1 MSRKESRCKSAG
13 RQPRHPVR
21 PRFPANPHKSLLTAS
36 ALAEFSGLTFVSGP
50 VIIGR
55 PELERHR
62 RLPTTTQQLLPEQSA
77 DQRRVIAV
85 SLVILAAIAI
95 AVALA
100 LTRAVMIPFVLAV
113 LFTYLLAPLV
123 DLLQDKLKVPRFVTI
138 VLALLVALGLLT
150 LLGLLITTS
159 TRGLLE
165 SVDIYRDRLRGSA
178 ERVFSVLDRF
188 GVDMGQ
194 QPILEAINQVP
205 FLQVARRA
213 FGTALDVLTTSGL
226 VLIFVVYLLAGRRPA
241 HMRTGIYA
249 EIDDKIRRYI
259 LTKFAISATTGA
271 LVGLVLYVF
280 GLELA
285 MVFGVMAFLLNF
297 IPSIGSII
305 ATLLPIPIAVVQYES
320 MWPIIG
326 IVAIPGAL
334 QITIGN
340 AIEPV
345 LMGEGLDLHPVTVL
359 LALIFW
365 GLLWGIVGMLLA
377 APITA
382 VIRIVLARI
391 ETTRPVAELLAG
403 HLPTSPGET

>member
-1 MSRKESRCKSAG
+1 MT
-13 RQPRHPVR
+13 
-21 PRFPANPHKSLLTAS
+21 F
-36 ALAEFSGLTFVSGP
+36 ALGP
-50 VIIGR
+50 IIIGR
-55 PELERHR
+55 HRIRLHR
-62 RLPTTTQQLLPEQSA
+62 RFHTTQPLPQPHTEQP
-77 DQRRVIAV
+77 RVIAV
-85 SLVILAAIAI
+85 SLVILAAVAI
-95 AVALA
+95 AAALA
-100 LTRAVMIPFVLAV
+100 LTRSVMIPFVLAV
-113 LFTYLLAPLV
+113 FFTYLLAPLV
-123 DLLQDKLKVPRFVTI
+123 DLLQERLKVPRFVTI
-138 VLALLVALGLLT
+138 VFALLVALGLLT

-165 SVDIYRDRLRGSA
+165 SVDIYRDRLRRAA
-178 ERVFSVLDRF
+178 EEVFSVLDRF

-194 QPILEAINQVP
+194 QPILDAINQIP
-205 FLQVARRA
+205 ILEVARRA
-213 FGTALDVLTTSGL
+213 FGTALDLLTTGGL

-241 HMRTGIYA
+241 HTRTGIYA

-259 LTKFAISATTGA
+259 LTKVAVSATTGL
-271 LVGLVLYVF
+271 LVGLVLYIF

-297 IPSIGSII
+297 IPSIGSVI

-320 MWPIIG
+320 VLPIIG
-326 IVAIPGAL
+326 ILVIPGAI
-334 QITIGN
+334 QMTIGN

-345 LMGEGLDLHPVTVL
+345 LMGEGLDLHPVTIL

-391 ETTRPVAELLAG
+391 ETTRPFAELLAG
-403 HLPTSPGET
+403 HFPADTRVT